1 MSSGLRKATVLKK
14 DLPAVIK
21 FTENE
26 YGYLTRYRIV
36 SEDRNRFSSWSPTKR
51 VVAFDLNN
59 LPGQVSGDITMMG
72 STIFITW
79 GNSADT
85 NRYDVFV
92 NWDQEGYTHKVV
104 AETNAHSL
112 VVEENPETGERPS
125 SIDVAIQVESI
136 NQERSELLTIC
147 EISGIMES

>member
-36 SEDRNRFSSWSPTKR
+36 SEDRNRFSSWSPIKR

-59 LPGQVSGDITMMG
+59 LPEQVSGDITMMG

-79 GNSADT
+79 GNSTDT

-92 NWDQEGYTHKVV
+92 SWDGGDYGYKDTTT
-104 AETNAHSL
+104 TNTYSTL
-112 VVEENPETGERPS
+112 NLNPETEMPAS
-125 SIDVAIQVESI
+125 SIDVAIQIESI

-147 EISGIMES
+147 EISGIIES